1 MPKAPQSPGIYYTA
15 SQHPPHRGSVAWTP
29 DPANLSNLQKG
40 LAPLAGVK
48 WAWKTAATTMQ
59 EEKLLMEVDNSV
71 HPHRDTN
78 QLNGAVLS
86 LQLFISKEEGILLC
100 YLGWPWM

>member
-1 MPKAPQSPGIYYTA
+1 
-15 SQHPPHRGSVAWTP
+15 
-29 DPANLSNLQKG
+29 
-40 LAPLAGVK
+40 
-48 WAWKTAATTMQ
+48 MQ

-100 YLGWPWM
+100 YLGWP